1 MPRLTRKPPRIDTLM
16 RYADMLGFG
25 DIHTKIDD
33 TNQLRSIVAVH
44 NTTLG
49 PAIGGCRFYPYTS
62 FSYAYKDVLRLAY
75 MMTLKSAIS
84 ELPHG
89 GAKGVILYPKHAF
102 DRKKLMHA
110 FGDFINQLQGQYI
123 TSMDV
128 GTTAADMDL
137 IYERSSYVIG
147 ATTTLHNDPS
157 LYTGLGIFRGLEAA
171 VKFKLHRDSL
181 ENIHVVLQG
190 AGKVSYALCQL
201 LHAAK
206 AKITICDTNPLSLPR
221 YQEEFGATI
230 VEPEAIYDVP
240 CDIFSP
246 SAIGGTINKHTI
258 ERLQTS
264 IVGGAANN
272 QLAHIRFIQ
281 LLEQKDILYAPDYVL
296 NAGGVIYAALAYGN
310 KSEDEILLQ
319 VNAIYRRLFN
329 IFEEARSD
337 GISTTE
343 VSFKIAKRRL
353 EQARQKS

>member
-1 MPRLTRKPPRIDTLM
+1 MPRLNRKPPRIDTLM
-16 RYADMLGFG
+16 RYANMLGFG
-25 DIHTKIDD
+25 DIHTKID
-33 TNQLRSIVAVH
+33 TKNNLRSIVAVH
-44 NTTLG
+44 NTSLG

-102 DRKKLMHA
+102 DRKQLMHA
-110 FGDFINQLQGQYI
+110 FGDFIHTLQGEYI

-128 GTTAADMDL
+128 GTTAADMDM
-137 IYERSSYVIG
+137 IYERTPYVIG
-147 ATTTLHNDPS
+147 ATKTMHNDPS

-181 ENIHVVLQG
+181 ENIHVALQG
-190 AGKVSYALCQL
+190 AGKVSYAVCQL
-201 LHAAK
+201 LYAAK
-206 AKITICDTNPLSLPR
+206 AKITICDINTASLAR

-230 VEPEAIYDVP
+230 VEPDAIYDVA

-258 ERLQTS
+258 DRLNTS
-264 IVGGAANN
+264 IVAGAANN
-272 QLAHIRFIQ
+272 QLAHVRFIE
-281 LLEQKDILYAPDYVL
+281 LLEQKGILYAPDYVL

-310 KSEDEILLQ
+310 KSEEEILLQ
-319 VNAIYRRLFN
+319 VNAIYQRLLN

-343 VSFKIAKRRL
+343 VALKMAKRRL
-353 EQARQKS
+353 EAASHK